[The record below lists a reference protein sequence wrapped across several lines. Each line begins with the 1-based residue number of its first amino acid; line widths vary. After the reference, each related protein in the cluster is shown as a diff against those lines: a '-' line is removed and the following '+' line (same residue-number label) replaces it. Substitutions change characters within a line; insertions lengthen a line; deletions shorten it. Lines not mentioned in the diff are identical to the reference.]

1 MSSFFKEDRRWIIQ
15 SLLDVDFYKFTMGG
29 FIWKFYRN
37 VVVTFGL
44 KNRTSHVRLAEI
56 IDTDE
61 LVAQLDHVRT
71 LRFNQSEISWLRG
84 MAVYGRNMFEEDY
97 LAFLKD
103 FSATDYRLDVE
114 DGQFVLTFTGP
125 WATVSLWETLAL
137 SIINELYYRA
147 TLAPLS
153 RFQRQA
159 IYADGIRRL
168 HRKIEVL
175 QTRPS
180 IGFIEFGTRRRFGR
194 IWQSDITRALAE
206 ELPLQ
211 FRGTSNTK
219 LAFDYGL
226 TPMGTSAHELPM
238 VLAACLKECTDGLL
252 RKSHWLQ
259 LDQWY
264 SLYGEGLS
272 IALTDT
278 FGSDYFFREFDG
290 LRATKWRGLRQDSG
304 DPFAFGERAIAF
316 YQQLGI
322 DPTQKLII
330 FSDGLDLDTI
340 LRLDDSF
347 CGRIKYSFGWGTT
360 LTNDLGLPTLSLVAK
375 AIEANGRPTVK
386 LSDNLKKAMGPAGE
400 IERYRRVFGY
410 GSTFQAECTV

>member
-1 MSSFFKEDRRWIIQ
+1 MGTIFKPDDRWIIQ
-15 SLLDVDFYKFTMGG
+15 SLLDVDFYKFTMGN
-29 FIWKFYRN
+29 FIWKFYRDVN
-37 VVVTFGL
+37 VTFGL
-44 KNRTSHVRLAEI
+44 KNRTSRIRLAEI
-56 IDTDE
+56 VDHDE
-61 LVAQLDHVRT
+61 LVAQLDHVRQ

-84 MAVYGRNMFEEDY
+84 IDVYGRNMFSEEY

-103 FSATDYRLDVE
+103 FSTTNYRLDVE

-137 SIINELYYRA
+137 SIINELYYRT

-159 IYADGIRRL
+159 IYADGIGRL
-168 HRKIEVL
+168 HHKIEVL
-175 QTRPS
+175 KTRPS

-194 IWQSDITRALAE
+194 IWQSDVTQAMAE
-206 ELPLQ
+206 ELPGQ

-226 TPMGTSAHELPM
+226 MPMGTSAHELPM
-238 VLAACLKECTDGLL
+238 VAAALNSHQVLTL
-252 RKSHWLQ
+252 RATHSQVLN
-259 LDQWY
+259 QWWEM
-264 SLYGEGLS
+264 YGPGLS

-278 FGSDYFFREFDG
+278 FGSDYFFREFGG
-290 LRATKWRGLRQDSG
+290 LRAIKWKGLRQDSG
-304 DPFAFGERAIAF
+304 DPFAYGERAITF
-316 YQQLGI
+316 YQNLGV

-340 LRLDDSF
+340 LRLDDTF
-347 CGRIKYSFGWGTT
+347 RGRIKYSFGWGTT

-375 AIEANGRPTVK
+375 AIEANGHPTVK
-386 LSDNLKKAMGPAGE
+386 LSDNLAKAMGPADE
-400 IERYRRVFGY
+400 IEWYKRAFGY
-410 GSTFQAECTV
+410 DSTFQAECVV